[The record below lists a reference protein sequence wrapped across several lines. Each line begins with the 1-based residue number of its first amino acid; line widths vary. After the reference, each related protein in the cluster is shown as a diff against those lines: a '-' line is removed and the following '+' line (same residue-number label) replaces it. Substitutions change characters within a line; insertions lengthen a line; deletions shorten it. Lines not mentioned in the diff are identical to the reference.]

1 MSDRE
6 IVSALAWRQRFGK
19 FANIIVVLAVFAVP
33 FLIPAG
39 LLMLVDGKTDKA
51 IRLLAAGVVD
61 IIILVIGN
69 KQLKKF
75 TARTKEL
82 EGEYIV
88 KNVLS
93 ERIDITQYSPNGYI
107 NRNYVKACSILPK
120 FNRIKGSDYTT
131 GYYRGREF
139 TFCDLLLEWESES
152 RDSDGHT
159 HTHITTEFEGQVMI
173 LGLGKDIGVWVQI
186 RERKKPRKKHG
197 FLDNLFGAGSS
208 RNIIET
214 ENEAFN
220 SQFEI
225 RASDGQLA
233 FYILTPQFMERVMR
247 LDEHAE
253 GYTNIEF
260 AGSNVV
266 LTLNTGRDSFE
277 IKRTL
282 GMRRLEK
289 YRQKFRDELGI
300 YLDVLDEVLT
310 KENLFS

>member
-51 IRLLAAGVVD
+51 IILLAAGVVD
-61 IIILVIGN
+61 ILILVIGN

-159 HTHITTEFEGQVMI
+159 HTHITTEFEGQVSGEHSIGHAKKEYLRESVGDTAYGLMGAIKKVFDPDGI
-173 LGLGKDIGVWVQI
+173 LNPGKVCG
-186 RERKKPRKKHG
+186 
-197 FLDNLFGAGSS
+197 
-208 RNIIET
+208 
-214 ENEAFN
+214 
-220 SQFEI
+220 
-225 RASDGQLA
+225 
-233 FYILTPQFMERVMR
+233 
-247 LDEHAE
+247 
-253 GYTNIEF
+253 
-260 AGSNVV
+260 
-266 LTLNTGRDSFE
+266 
-277 IKRTL
+277 
-282 GMRRLEK
+282 
-289 YRQKFRDELGI
+289 
-300 YLDVLDEVLT
+300 
-310 KENLFS
+310 